1 MAEEKPKTEAK
12 KAKLKIATYQ
22 FAALLIA
29 VGETMINKGVSLEDA
44 QKDEQRGYLVSRITM
59 NGVSVQEAE
68 TIAAAGLA
76 GVEIAS
82 AEENDE
88 TNK

>member
-1 MAEEKPKTEAK
+1 MAEEKPKAEAK
-12 KAKLKIATYQ
+12 KAKTKIASYQ

-59 NGVSVQEAE
+59 NGVSVEDAEA
-68 TIAAAGLA
+68 IAAAGLA
-76 GVEIAS
+76 GVQIA
-82 AEENDE
+82 ADNETDE

>member
-1 MAEEKPKTEAK
+1 MAEEKAKTEAK

-29 VGETMINKGVSLEDA
+29 VGETMINKCVSLEDA
-44 QKDEQRGYLVSRITM
+44 QKDEQRGYLVSRLTM
-59 NGVSVQEAE
+59 NGLSVEEAE
-68 TIAAAGLA
+68 TIASAGME
-76 GVEIAS
+76 GVDIAS
-82 AEENDE
+82 ENETDE